1 MLSFRNARSS
11 AWLAAAML
19 LGGVVLAIPR
29 TGSAANLETVAVSS
43 RTAQAKPSAVESRI
57 NTLHQELHITPEQEA
72 AWKNVAQA
80 MRDNATAMAELRGQ
94 QAKSEQTATA
104 PDMIN
109 AYGKTTDAHADAI
122 KKFAAVFDPLYDG
135 MSAAQKKTADT
146 VFRRRVKDAAN
157 RQTGSK
163 S

>member
-1 MLSFRNARSS
+1 MLSFRKASSS
-11 AWLAAAML
+11 AWLAATL
-19 LGGVVLAIPR
+19 LAGVVLAIPR
-29 TGSAANLETVAVSS
+29 TGSAANLETVALNS
-43 RTAQAKPSAVESRI
+43 RTAQAQPQAVESRI
-57 NTLHQELHITPEQEA
+57 KTLHQQLHITPEQEA

-80 MRDNATAMAELRGQ
+80 MRENATTMEELRSQ

-109 AYGKTTDAHADAI
+109 AYGKTTDAHADSI
-122 KKFAAVFDPLYDG
+122 KKFAAAFDPLYDG

-157 RQTGSK
+157 RQTRSK